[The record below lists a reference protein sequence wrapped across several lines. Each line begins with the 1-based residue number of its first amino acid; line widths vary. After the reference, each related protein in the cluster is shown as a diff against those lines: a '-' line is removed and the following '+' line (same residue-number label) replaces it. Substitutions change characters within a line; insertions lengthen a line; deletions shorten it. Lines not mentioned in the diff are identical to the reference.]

1 MLLNWRLNG
10 KKNMNNKQIKKLKR
24 DMASEIKKIEI
35 LTLRISTS
43 ENKIKQLANKIIE
56 MENENAD

>member
-1 MLLNWRLNG
+1 
-10 KKNMNNKQIKKLKR
+10 MNKKQINKLKR

-35 LTLRISTS
+35 LTLRIDTS

-56 MENENAD
+56 MENENE

>member
-1 MLLNWRLNG
+1 
-10 KKNMNNKQIKKLKR
+10 MNNKQINKLKR

-35 LTLRISTS
+35 LTLRIDTS

-56 MENENAD
+56 MENENE

>member
-1 MLLNWRLNG
+1 
-10 KKNMNNKQIKKLKR
+10 MNNKQIKKLKR

-56 MENENAD
+56 MENENAAN

>member
-1 MLLNWRLNG
+1 
-10 KKNMNNKQIKKLKR
+10 MNNKQIKKLKR
-24 DMASEIKKIEI
+24 DMKSEIKKIEI

-43 ENKIKQLANKIIE
+43 ENKINQLANKIIE

>member
-1 MLLNWRLNG
+1 MHIYKPGLEI
-10 KKNMNNKQIKKLKR
+10 MNNKKINKLKR

-35 LTLRISTS
+35 LTLRIDTS

-56 MENENAD
+56 MENENE

>member
-1 MLLNWRLNG
+1 
-10 KKNMNNKQIKKLKR
+10 MNNKQIKKLKR

-43 ENKIKQLANKIIE
+43 ENKIKQLANKITE
-56 MENENAD
+56 LENENAD

>member
-1 MLLNWRLNG
+1 
-10 KKNMNNKQIKKLKR
+10 MNNKKINKLKR

-35 LTLRISTS
+35 LTLRIDTS

-56 MENENAD
+56 MENENE

>member
-1 MLLNWRLNG
+1 
-10 KKNMNNKQIKKLKR
+10 MNKKQINKLKR

-35 LTLRISTS
+35 LTLRIDTS

-56 MENENAD
+56 IENESNG

>member
-1 MLLNWRLNG
+1 
-10 KKNMNNKQIKKLKR
+10 MNKKQINKLKR

-35 LTLRISTS
+35 LTLRIDTS

-56 MENENAD
+56 LENENE

>member
-10 KKNMNNKQIKKLKR
+10 KRNMNNKQIKKLKR

-43 ENKIKQLANKIIE
+43 ENKIKQLANKITE
-56 MENENAD
+56 MENESNG

>member
-43 ENKIKQLANKIIE
+43 ENKIKQLANKITE
-56 MENENAD
+56 MENESNG

>member
-56 MENENAD
+56 MENENE

>member
-1 MLLNWRLNG
+1 
-10 KKNMNNKQIKKLKR
+10 MNKKQINKLKR

-35 LTLRISTS
+35 LTLRIDTS

-56 MENENAD
+56 MENESNG

>member
-56 MENENAD
+56 MENESNG